1 MCISTICN
9 TCACRMASKR
19 FQQFYILY
27 SDRRF
32 FRFKQRDTGD
42 YATTNSVFFFLSRI
56 YQLKEFN
63 STDHDRSFRQQQLGR
78 TALPSRRVN
87 YYEFRP
93 GSWVSGAFVFYYAYP
108 VRRAR
113 DLDHL
118 ILLPLVPVDGRGGK
132 RKSNEKVEKRL
143 FCWAISSSLVYAVVV
158 VIMCRDVMI
167 LPESRRVILIAFRHS
182 VVMKCRYLDIYYVAK
197 AQTCECAILDY

>member
-27 SDRRF
+27 SVRRF
-32 FRFKQRDTGD
+32 SDLNREIREITQQPTQYFL
-42 YATTNSVFFFLSRI
+42 FFSY

-93 GSWVSGAFVFYYAYP
+93 GSWVSGAFAIYYAYP

-118 ILLPLVPVDGRGGK
+118 ILLPLVPVNGRGGRENQMK
-132 RKSNEKVEKRL
+132 KLKKYYLLSFFELSGICGGGGDYVQGCDDSPRITTSDIDCIQAFSGNEMSIVQ
-143 FCWAISSSLVYAVVV
+143 Y
-158 VIMCRDVMI
+158 I
-167 LPESRRVILIAFRHS
+167 L
-182 VVMKCRYLDIYYVAK
+182 C
-197 AQTCECAILDY
+197 C